1 MGLAQGQ
8 GSQVGTSGT
17 QGGVC
22 VVVPHAERAGPSDMQ
37 GTFQLLHLLTR
48 VLFKFECI
56 IFIIVAY
63 CVIDFNLEI
72 ETFRKVVVREFS
84 PRN

>member
-1 MGLAQGQ
+1 MGRGQGK
-8 GSQVGTSGT
+8 GSQVGTSRT

-22 VVVPHAERAGPSDMQ
+22 VVVPQAEHAGQSDMQ
-37 GTFQLLHLLTR
+37 GTFLLLHLLTR

-56 IFIIVAY
+56 IFIIVASY
-63 CVIDFNLEI
+63 VIDLNLEI
-72 ETFRKVVVREFS
+72 ETSGKVVVREFS